1 VKGVI
6 ETSFLW
12 RSIGLA
18 LALGAA
24 VAAGEALAKRPSD
37 ELERYGIK
45 GVLRSYDAGKHELVI
60 QVTDNKA
67 SSGRGA
73 GLVGGPA
80 PDDVKVGSEMR
91 FAVRPTGALVSRTV
105 IKGSKGTSLDNS
117 GTEDGFRAAVQA
129 IPSDRPILFSLVK
142 VEKPAPDGPQY
153 EVRAVVVPL
162 SDAEWAE
169 RLKQILVDEEEPEQP
184 AEPEKQ

>member
-1 VKGVI
+1 MALV
-6 ETSFLW
+6 
-12 RSIGLA
+12 LA
-18 LALGAA
+18 AA
-24 VAAGEALAKRPSD
+24 MAAAEALAKRAAD

-45 GVLRSYDAGKHELVI
+45 GVLRSYDPGTHEFVI
-60 QVTDNKA
+60 SVTDSKA

-73 GLVGGPA
+73 GTVGGPA

-129 IPSDRPILFSLVK
+129 IPNDRPILFSLVK
-142 VEKPAPDGPQY
+142 LEKPVPDGPQY

-169 RLKQILVDEEEPEQP
+169 RLKQILVDEEDPAQPE
-184 AEPEKQ
+184 EPEKQ